1 MRHLNPT
8 KAALSVGIV
17 LGLWHLAWVTM
28 VALGVAKPVL
38 DYILRLHFLQFDY
51 ALAPFAISTAATLVA
66 ITFAIGA
73 LIGLVFALVWNWL
86 SAQPDKGT
94 AAAAGQATT

>member
-1 MRHLNPT
+1 MRRGGRGPAAIPSPNSNEGLIMRHLNPS

-38 DYILRLHFLQFDY
+38 DYIQPELVLR
-51 ALAPFAISTAATLVA
+51 AST
-66 ITFAIGA
+66 
-73 LIGLVFALVWNWL
+73 NR
-86 SAQPDKGT
+86 
-94 AAAAGQATT
+94 